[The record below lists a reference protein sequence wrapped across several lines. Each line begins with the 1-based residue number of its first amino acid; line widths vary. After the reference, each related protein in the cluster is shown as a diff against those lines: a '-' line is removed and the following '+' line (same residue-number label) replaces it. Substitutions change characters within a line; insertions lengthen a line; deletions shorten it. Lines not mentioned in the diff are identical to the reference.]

1 MAKHS
6 KNEDQLIGLTEAFA
20 SVPHAQNY
28 DEEESIGL
36 TEAFSTVPSN
46 DLDVE
51 ALIQEARAAGFNSRR
66 RSRSFKKSKAFDTST
81 EPAASLSSD
90 FVDEVGEFDQA
101 HVPAVDVAH
110 EPTVNARAAR
120 TDQTGH
126 IPYQADDG
134 SDEYPDAFDSLQP
147 HDTGA
152 LLFADEPTGAAMEV
166 YGREAYESQHGK
178 KGKKTKKAKKPPL
191 TEQQRHSKRLRITLI
206 IVIILLVALVG
217 VLGYFMLSVF
227 KETNN
232 IASQQAVEQAGSQ
245 EVGILASET
254 AQTTDVSS
262 VAVKKVEVP
271 DLVSLLGL
279 TQEEA
284 LVALGRGAT
293 ATAESAME
301 EEGSA
306 VRKNV
311 TIALTEDPT
320 DVRSG
325 ASTIYLSLNADGYVV
340 EAGYSAATASLGY
353 GSLSFS
359 DAVQNESIIENT
371 LKEAGIVVGEGAV
384 VLPEDKSAYTTYDAN
399 SKTAKESY
407 SFSGVTDLEGKS
419 LEWSSVLLYDY
430 STANVT
436 GNLNDTIRIIYV
448 YVTDPLAVAA
458 PVEEPPAE
466 EAPAA

>member
-6 KNEDQLIGLTEAFA
+6 KNEDDLIGLTEAFA
-20 SVPHAQNY
+20 SVSSSEYH

-36 TEAFSTVPSN
+36 TEAFSPVASN
-46 DLDVE
+46 ELDIE

-66 RSRSFKKSKAFDTST
+66 RSRSFRKSQSFEKQAGQAPVDS
-81 EPAASLSSD
+81 EPTLEESAPRAKTM
-90 FVDEVGEFDQA
+90 
-101 HVPAVDVAH
+101 P
-110 EPTVNARAAR
+110 PTVNARAAR
-120 TDQTGH
+120 TDQTGQLR
-126 IPYQADDG
+126 YRADDG
-134 SDEYPDAFDSLQP
+134 SDEYPDAFDSLEP

-152 LLFADEPTGAAMEV
+152 LLFADEPSSAAMEV
-166 YGREAYESQHGK
+166 AGYGMPTAQPAGK
-178 KGKKTKKAKKPPL
+178 GKGKGKGKKASKPPL

-206 IVIILLVALVG
+206 IVIVLLIALVG
-217 VLGYFMLSVF
+217 VLGYFMLNVF

-232 IASQQAVEQAGSQ
+232 LASQQAAEQAGSQ
-245 EVGILASET
+245 EVGILASEPT
-254 AQTTDVSS
+254 QTTDVSS
-262 VAVKKVEVP
+262 NAIKKVSVP

-284 LVALGRGAT
+284 IVALGRGAT
-293 ATAESAME
+293 ATAESAIE

-306 VRKNV
+306 IRKNV
-311 TIALTEDPT
+311 TIALNEDPA

-325 ASTIYLSLNADGYVV
+325 ASTIYLSLNADGYIV

-371 LKEAGIVVGEGAV
+371 LQEAGVSVGEGAV
-384 VLPEDKSAYTTYDAN
+384 VLPEDKSAYTTYDTNNKA
-399 SKTAKESY
+399 TKESY
-407 SFSGVTDLEGKS
+407 SFSGTTDINGKS

-430 STANVT
+430 STANVS

-448 YVTDPLAVAA
+448 YVSDVAALAA
-458 PVEEPPAE
+458 PVPEGGQPPAE
-466 EAPAA
+466 EVPAA